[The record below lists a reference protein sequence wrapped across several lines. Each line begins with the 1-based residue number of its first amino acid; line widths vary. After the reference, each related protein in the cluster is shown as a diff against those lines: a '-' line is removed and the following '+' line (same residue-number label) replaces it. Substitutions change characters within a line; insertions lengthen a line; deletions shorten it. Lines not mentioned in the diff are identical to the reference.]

1 MNAYDL
7 LERYKAKRNFLKTP
21 EPVETGVASK
31 DALSFV
37 IQKHWATRLHYD
49 FRLELNGT
57 LKSWAV
63 PKGPSFDPK
72 DKRLAVHVEDHPI
85 SYASFEGTI
94 PAKLYGAGKVIV
106 WDKGFWVPVGNPEE
120 GYKEGNLKF
129 QLQGHKLQGNWALV
143 RMKGKSDK
151 QEPWLLIKEK
161 DEFAKAAQ
169 DYSVVDEL
177 PESVLSLKS
186 SKAPIVKT
194 SSVKATSNDS
204 AKQKST
210 KKNAEA
216 ESVSKEKK
224 PSDDTSESTGLS
236 ENLLLKA
243 GAIKAALPA
252 KLAPQLAVLTD
263 SPPKNN
269 DEWIYEIKFDGYRLL
284 TRIQG
289 NDIKLFSRNG
299 NDWTS
304 KLKNL
309 HKEISKLKL
318 PTGWYDGEIVVLDEN
333 DIPDFGLLQRV
344 IDTENSNKIILY
356 LFDLPYFD
364 GMDLGYVPLMM
375 RKALLKHIVGKKI
388 SDAVRLSEVFETSA
402 KNLIASVCKLGLE
415 GIIAKHRHSHYLPRR
430 TSSWVKIKCSYRQE
444 FVIAGYT
451 EPKGTRKEFGALLLG
466 VHNEHGELTY
476 AGSVGTGF
484 DQKALTDIKSK
495 LDALAAKTCPFSKTP
510 KILMGKPHWVKPKL
524 LAEVSYR
531 EWTGEGRLRHPVF
544 HGLRTDKP
552 ADQIT
557 RETIKPMASID
568 SSEDI
573 TPSTLSSHL
582 RVTHPDRLID
592 TGITKIDL
600 VKYYDLVKHLMIE
613 HLAHRPVAL
622 LRAPQGIQGELFF
635 QKHAEVEK
643 LEGVIQVNIDKEH
656 EPFLEVVSEQG
667 LLTSAQWNVIEFH
680 TGNNFN
686 NHPNQPDRMVF
697 DLDPG
702 EGVQWQQVQE
712 AAQMVQA
719 FLAEIRLPA
728 FLKTSGGKGLHIVV
742 PIKMKYNWEQVKSL
756 SEAIVSHIAKII
768 PTRFVAKSGPKNRIG
783 KIYIDYLRN
792 GEGATTVCAWS
803 ARARPGLGVSVPISW
818 NELASIDGGNH
829 WNIKTIHAR
838 LENGNKPWKEYNH
851 AAVDITSAIKLF
863 K

>member
-1 MNAYDL
+1 MNAHDL
-7 LERYKAKRNFLKTP
+7 LERYKAKRNFSQTP
-21 EPVETGVASK
+21 EPVEAGIASK
-31 DALSFV
+31 NALSFV

-94 PAKLYGAGKVIV
+94 PAKQYGAGKVIV
-106 WDKGFWVPVGNPEE
+106 WDKGFWVPLGNPEE

-129 QLQGHKLQGNWALV
+129 QLHGHKLQGKWALV
-143 RMKGKSDK
+143 RMKGKGDK

-177 PESVLSLKS
+177 PDSVSALKT
-186 SKAPIVKT
+186 PIAKT
-194 SSVKATSNDS
+194 SSKATSNES
-204 AKQKST
+204 TQVKST
-210 KKNAEA
+210 KKNVKAEPY
-216 ESVSKEKK
+216 SKEKK
-224 PSDDTSESTGLS
+224 SSSSPSDNADLS

-243 GAIKAALPA
+243 GAIKTTLPA
-252 KLAPQLAVLTD
+252 RLAPQLAVLTD

-284 TRIQG
+284 TRIEG
-289 NDIKLFSRNG
+289 SDIKLFSRNG
-299 NDWTS
+299 NDWTA

-344 IDTENSNKIILY
+344 IDTKDSSKIILY
-356 LFDLPYFD
+356 VFDLPYFE

-375 RKALLKHIVGKKI
+375 RKALLKHVLEKKI
-388 SDAVRLSEVFETSA
+388 TDAVRLSEVFETSA
-402 KNLIASVCKLGLE
+402 KDLIASVCKLGLE
-415 GIIAKHRHSHYLPRR
+415 GIIAKHRDSHYLPRR

-451 EPKGTRKEFGALLLG
+451 EPKGTRKGFGALLLG
-466 VHNEHGELTY
+466 VHNEHGELIY

-484 DQKALTDIKSK
+484 DQKSLTDIKSK

-552 ADQIT
+552 ADQII
-557 RETIKPMASID
+557 RENIQPIASID
-568 SSEDI
+568 PTEAI
-573 TPSTLSSHL
+573 TPSTLSSHIK
-582 RVTHPDRLID
+582 VTHPDRLID

-643 LEGVIQVNIDKEH
+643 LEGVIQVNKDKDH
-656 EPFLEVVSEQG
+656 EPFLEVVSGQG
-667 LLTSAQWNVIEFH
+667 LLTAAQWNVIEFH
-680 TGNNFN
+680 TANNFHL
-686 NHPNQPDRMVF
+686 HPAQPNRMIF

-712 AAQMVQA
+712 AAQMVQG
-719 FLAEIRLPA
+719 FLAGIPLPA

-742 PIKMKYNWEQVKSL
+742 PIKLKYNWEQVKSL
-756 SEAIVSHIAKII
+756 SEAIVSHIAKTI
-768 PTRFVAKSGPKNRIG
+768 PKRFVAKSGPKNRIG

-803 ARARPGLGVSVPISW
+803 ARARPGLGVSVPINW
-818 NELASIDGGNH
+818 DELSSLEGGNH
-829 WNIKTIHAR
+829 WNIKTIHNR
-838 LENGNKPWKEYNH
+838 LKTGNKPWKDYNQS
-851 AAVDITSAIKLF
+851 AVNIISAIKLF

>member
-7 LERYKAKRNFLKTP
+7 LAKYKAKRNFSITP
-21 EPVETGVASK
+21 EPVDKGVANK
-31 DALSFV
+31 NALSFV
-37 IQKHWATRLHYD
+37 IQKHWASRLHYD

-63 PKGPSFDPK
+63 PKGPSYDPK

-94 PAKLYGAGKVIV
+94 PAKQYGAGKVIV
-106 WDKGFWVPVGNPEE
+106 WDKGYWVPVGNPEE

-129 QLQGHKLQGNWALV
+129 RLNGHKLQGNWALV

-169 DYSVVDEL
+169 VYSVVDEL

-186 SKAPIVKT
+186 FK
-194 SSVKATSNDS
+194 
-204 AKQKST
+204 KST
-210 KKNAEA
+210 
-216 ESVSKEKK
+216 SVTPASKETSKETSKK
-224 PSDDTSESTGLS
+224 ETPELKPENLSSDS
-236 ENLLLKA
+236 LLLKA
-243 GAIKAALPA
+243 GASKEKLPT

-284 TRIQG
+284 TRIEG

-304 KLKNL
+304 KLKRL
-309 HKEISKLKL
+309 HAEISQLKL
-318 PTGWYDGEIVVLDEN
+318 PSGWYDGEIVVLDDN
-333 DIPDFGLLQRV
+333 DIPDFGLLQRAM
-344 IDTENSNKIILY
+344 DTGDSNNIILY
-356 LFDLPYFD
+356 LFDLPYFN
-364 GMDLGYVPLMM
+364 GMNLEYVPLMM
-375 RKALLKHIVGKKI
+375 RKALLKHTLEKKT
-388 SDAVRLSEVFETSA
+388 SESVRLSEVFETSA
-402 KNLIASVCKLGLE
+402 KNLISSVCKLGLE

-451 EPKGTRKEFGALLLG
+451 EPKGTRKGFGALLLG
-466 VHNEHGELTY
+466 VHNEHGELVY

-484 DQKALTDIKSK
+484 DQKSLIDIKST
-495 LDALAAKTCPFSKTP
+495 LDALASKTCPFSKPP
-510 KILMGKPHWVKPKL
+510 KILMGKPHWVQAKL

-531 EWTGEGRLRHPVF
+531 EWTEEGRLRHPVF

-552 ADQIT
+552 VDQIT

-568 SSEDI
+568 SHEDL

-582 RVTHPDRLID
+582 RVTHPNRLID
-592 TGITKIDL
+592 TGTTKIDL
-600 VKYYDLVKHLMIE
+600 VKYYDLVKHLMLE

-622 LRAPQGIQGELFF
+622 LRAPQGIHGELFF

-643 LEGVIQVNIDKEH
+643 LEGVIQVNTDEEH

-686 NHPNQPDRMVF
+686 HHPNQPNRMVF

-712 AAQMVQA
+712 AAQMLQA
-719 FLAEIRLPA
+719 FLAEIPLPA
-728 FLKTSGGKGLHIVV
+728 FLKTSGGEGLHIVV
-742 PIKMKYNWEQVKSL
+742 PLKMKYNWEQVKGL
-756 SEAIVSHIAKII
+756 SEAIVNHIAATI
-768 PTRFVAKSGPKNRIG
+768 PSRFVAKRGPKNRIG

-792 GEGATTVCAWS
+792 GESATTVCAWS
-803 ARARPGLGVSVPISW
+803 ARARPGLGVSVPINW
-818 NELASIDGGNH
+818 DELASIDGGNH

-838 LENGNKPWKEYNH
+838 LEKGNKPWKEYNH
-851 AAVDITSAIKLF
+851 AAVDITAAIKLF